1 MSEKKTR
8 KHHKPHVK
16 PCANY
21 KPVSMITAVEERMN
35 RIVKQLWEMTMDP
48 RPLELARDVAA
59 GVCAEVCKCRVFNDE
74 QADEE

>member
-1 MSEKKTR
+1 MSKK
-8 KHHKPHVK
+8 KVKKCHKSHGK

-21 KPVSMITAVEERMN
+21 KPVSMIAAVEERMN
-35 RIVKQLWEMTMDP
+35 RIVKQMREMTMDP